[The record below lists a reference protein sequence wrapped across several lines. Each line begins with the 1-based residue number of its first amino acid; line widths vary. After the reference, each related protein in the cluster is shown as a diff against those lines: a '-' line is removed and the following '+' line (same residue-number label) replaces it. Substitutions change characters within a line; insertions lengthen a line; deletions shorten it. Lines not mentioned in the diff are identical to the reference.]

1 MVVVSGEIGGQ
12 SLNAGGDFQKA
23 ISETVGLRFGNGRV
37 TAAAGNPFGNLTIVR
52 RFGRRSERFHDRRV
66 TLCRTRSN
74 LSPLRRPT
82 DALREEFPGGS
93 GLCNNRGQGW
103 CRRAI
108 FSPCASRP
116 AIRRRSSA
124 TAFYGS
130 AQFTHCGMRRLWYA
144 NRSFLKKI

>member
-82 DALREEFPGGS
+82 DALREEFSEVRVFVTTVAKDGAAARFF
-93 GLCNNRGQGW
+93 L
-103 CRRAI
+103 RARQASHSLPV
-108 FSPCASRP
+108 FSDGVLRVRTIYSLRDAAALVC
-116 AIRRRSSA
+116 
-124 TAFYGS
+124 
-130 AQFTHCGMRRLWYA
+130 
-144 NRSFLKKI
+144 

>member
-82 DALREEFPGGS
+82 DALREEFPEVRVFVTTVAKDGAAARFFLRARQGQPFVA
-93 GLCNNRGQGW
+93 GLQ
-103 CRRAI
+103 
-108 FSPCASRP
+108 
-116 AIRRRSSA
+116 RRRFTGPHNLLIA
-124 TAFYGS
+124 GCGGFGMLTARF
-130 AQFTHCGMRRLWYA
+130 
-144 NRSFLKKI
+144 